1 MIEKNDWHFQPEFSP
16 YIFWDRNISRL
27 NFQLDSAFI
36 IQRVFEMGKL
46 SDLTELTAFYGK
58 EKVIDILTSS
68 VSLRENALNLAA
80 VIFNISKKQFK
91 CSISTPFQL
100 HS

>member
-1 MIEKNDWHFQPEFSP
+1 MLEKNDWHFQPEFSS

-27 NFQLDSAFI
+27 DFQRDATFI

-46 SDLTELTAFYGK
+46 SDLTELTAFYGTSR
-58 EKVIDILTSS
+58 VVAALTSAI
-68 VSLRENALNLAA
+68 SLRENAFNLAI
-80 VIFNISKKQFK
+80 VIFKLSKEQFQCYTLK
-91 CSISTPFQL
+91 PFPI